1 MKEVTAIDIA
11 SLRSEIRLK
20 LTGDLLELEIND
32 STLDRIIESALRE
45 IQRYICSTKLITVP
59 FQKCIDLSKINDE
72 FDKPL
77 KISSISR
84 VYRCDGFTASSD
96 QNAYYDPMYA
106 SQWQI
111 LSGVGNL
118 NNLSD
123 GVYNY
128 LSYNTLLQMRNTIST
143 DMLFKYDK
151 FSNKLYI
158 NIAVNTPTK
167 VTIEYIPRYDSV
179 DDIVSDY
186 WIDMLSRL
194 SIALTKVVVGRI
206 RSRYT
211 QSNALW
217 QGDGQQLLDEGTA
230 ELATIRE
237 HLESNTQLCF
247 PID

>member
-1 MKEVTAIDIA
+1 
-11 SLRSEIRLK
+11 
-20 LTGDLLELEIND
+20 
-32 STLDRIIESALRE
+32 
-45 IQRYICSTKLITVP
+45 
-59 FQKCIDLSKINDE
+59 
-72 FDKPL
+72 
-77 KISSISR
+77 
-84 VYRCDGFTASSD
+84 
-96 QNAYYDPMYA
+96 MYA

-118 NNLSD
+118 TNLND

-143 DMLFKYDK
+143 DLLYKYDK
-151 FSNKLYI
+151 SSNLLYI
-158 NIAVNTPTK
+158 NVSSNTPTK
-167 VTIEYIPRYDSV
+167 ITIEYVPRYDSV

-186 WIDMLSRL
+186 WIDILSRL
-194 SIALTKVVVGRI
+194 SIALTKVIVGRI

-217 QGDGQQLLDEGTA
+217 QGDGQQILDEGTA

-237 HLESNTQLCF
+237 HLQNNTQLCF